1 MVSANEKQVGGDHY
15 KDTSGECPNC
25 GHKLEHWDIAWAFR
39 FNCFQYIITK
49 WIWRKK
55 GPEGRPLLQDLDKII
70 HAATKYKEVIQ
81 MEENKAADAG
91 PGYVNQ

>member
-1 MVSANEKQVGGDHY
+1 MVSANEKQVGGQHY
-15 KDTSGECPNC
+15 KETGGECPNC
-25 GHKLEHWDIAWAFR
+25 GHVLEHWDIAWAFR

-49 WIWRKK
+49 WVWRKK
-55 GPEGRPLLQDLDKII
+55 GPEGRPLLGDLDKII
-70 HAATKYKEVIQ
+70 HAAEKYKEVIQ